1 VWESSRAMPD
11 VGHFQLTVE
20 ESGATSCLRPVGELD
35 LAAVG
40 RVENALDRVF
50 QAPTTR
56 RVVFDLRRLT
66 FLDAAGLRTI
76 LRANDRARALAFE
89 LVVVRPP
96 GTANRVFTLTR
107 AGEQLNLVDEVEVPA

>member
-1 VWESSRAMPD
+1 MY
-11 VGHFQLTVE
+11 
-20 ESGATSCLRPVGELD
+20 LRLMGEFD

-56 RVVFDLRRLT
+56 RIVFDLRRLL
-66 FLDAAGLRTI
+66 FMDAAGLRTI
-76 LRANDRARALAFE
+76 LRANERARAGAFE
-89 LVVVRPP
+89 LVVVRPR

-107 AGEQLNLVDEVEVPA
+107 AGLELSMVDEPEVVA

>member
-1 VWESSRAMPD
+1 MY
-11 VGHFQLTVE
+11 
-20 ESGATSCLRPVGELD
+20 LRLMGEFD

-56 RVVFDLRRLT
+56 RIVFDLRRLM
-66 FLDAAGLRTI
+66 FMDAAGLRTI
-76 LRANDRARALAFE
+76 LRANERARAGAFE
-89 LVVVRPP
+89 LVVVRPR

-107 AGEQLNLVDEVEVPA
+107 AGLELSMVDEPEVVA

>member
-1 VWESSRAMPD
+1 MPFT
-11 VGHFQLTVE
+11 GHFQLTIE
-20 ESGATSCLRPVGELD
+20 ESGATSCLRPTGEFD
-35 LAAVG
+35 LSAVG

-50 QAPTTR
+50 QAPATR

-76 LRANDRARALAFE
+76 LRANERARAAAFE
-89 LVVVRPP
+89 LVVVRPF

-107 AGEQLNLVDEVEVPA
+107 AGKELNMVDEPEVAA